1 MCAEAPQAAPEL
13 KPSWVSTSFL
23 DAQPGQLSEL
33 VRNRVHRLWGLG
45 FLAAL
50 GLNSALCCQGALK
63 PELRILNDFQI
74 PGRAWAGDSMEL
86 PQELTP
92 FHVLQVTS

>member
-1 MCAEAPQAAPEL
+1 
-13 KPSWVSTSFL
+13 V
-23 DAQPGQLSEL
+23 
-33 VRNRVHRLWGLG
+33 
-45 FLAAL
+45 
-50 GLNSALCCQGALK
+50 ALK